1 MYSVELQGTPR
12 LRGQAY
18 GETLRTEIHKHIG
31 QFWQGITRDS
41 GQDPDDLIQDWLNS
55 TNFLPAVKRWTPDL
69 LEEVAGIGE
78 GAGLDFNTIFSW
90 QLLDELGWYIQA
102 IYLPRLQ
109 RKAPH
114 QCSTLAAGP
123 QAGRATLLA
132 QNWDSH
138 VLLDGSQTLL
148 HIRYPDQA
156 KELYVLT
163 AAGRI
168 GPFGLSSR
176 GIGVCLNSLNEF
188 LNFSAQG
195 LPVVFVGRGVL
206 EQPDYER
213 ALAFVQAAPHATAQN
228 YTLGGAAQIASFE
241 CSANQVSRYI
251 PQPGAARLAHTN
263 HPLNSS
269 DFRLSPADLE
279 ALSPAGRAERQTKE
293 LNSTTRFNCIQSRL
307 AHPDRPVDLELA
319 QEILRSHDS
328 PDFPVCGHIR
338 PDYPGATMMGMIME
352 FSTPPLLHVAS
363 GRPCETEFKSYSFE
377 DPAN

>member
-1 MYSVELQGTPR
+1 MYFVELQGSPR

-18 GETLRTEIHKHIG
+18 GETLRTEIHKHIE
-31 QFWQGITRDS
+31 QFWQGITQDS
-41 GQDPDDLIQDWLNS
+41 GQDPGELIRDWLNS
-55 TNFLPAVKRWTPDL
+55 TNFLPAVQHWTPDL
-69 LEEVAGIGE
+69 FEEVAGIGE

-109 RKAPH
+109 GNAPH

-123 QAGRATLLA
+123 QAGGTTLLA

-138 VLLDGSQTLL
+138 VLLEGSQTLL
-148 HIRYPDQA
+148 HVRYPGHE

-188 LNFSAQG
+188 LNFSALG
-195 LPVVFVGRGVL
+195 LPVVFMGRGIL
-206 EQPDYER
+206 EQPDYDQ
-213 ALAFVQAAPHATAQN
+213 ALAFVQTAPHATAQN
-228 YTLGGAAQIASFE
+228 YTLGGAGRVASFE
-241 CSANQVSRYI
+241 CSANQVHRYL
-251 PQPGAARLAHTN
+251 PHPGAARLAHTN
-263 HPLNSS
+263 HPLSS
-269 DFRLSPADLE
+269 TDFRLTPDELE
-279 ALSPAGRAERQTKE
+279 ALSPVARAERQTKE

-307 AHPDRPVDLELA
+307 GTDDRPVDLELA
-319 QEILRSHDS
+319 KEILRSHDS

-338 PDYPGATMMGMIME
+338 PDYPGATMMGMVME
-352 FSTPPLLHVAS
+352 FSTPPVIHVAS
-363 GRPCETEFKSYSFE
+363 GRPCQTEFKPYFFNN
-377 DPAN
+377 PAN